1 MLAFVVYMSLTKRRQ
16 PRSRQL
22 RLDVVYY
29 ILMNATA
36 HHFTIEIKDVSKT
49 YKLGKET
56 LFALRNV
63 NLQIASG
70 QLVGVMG
77 PSGSGKT
84 TLAHIVGGLVKP
96 TRGEVYVG
104 SKRLGSFNDR
114 LLSKF
119 RNRRVG
125 YVFQNFS
132 LMDSYTVVEN
142 VALPMTIAG
151 VSKRK
156 RTKAALHFLKLV
168 DMDHK
173 ARQRARNLSG
183 GERQRVA
190 IARSLLMRPSVIIAD
205 EPTGNLDTAHGKAVI
220 EILHQLAHTYGLLV
234 LLVTHDD
241 RLTGYMDRVIRIE
254 NGQVVTS

>member
-36 HHFTIEIKDVSKT
+36 HHFTIEIKD
-49 YKLGKET
+49 
-56 LFALRNV
+56 
-63 NLQIASG
+63 
-70 QLVGVMG
+70 
-77 PSGSGKT
+77 
-84 TLAHIVGGLVKP
+84 IVGGLVKP

-104 SKRLGSFNDR
+104 GKRLGSFNDR